1 MDGIKSLDEEIA
13 GGKEQAR
20 RNVNQARDTR

>member
-1 MDGIKSLDEEIA
+1 MDGIKSLDEEIV